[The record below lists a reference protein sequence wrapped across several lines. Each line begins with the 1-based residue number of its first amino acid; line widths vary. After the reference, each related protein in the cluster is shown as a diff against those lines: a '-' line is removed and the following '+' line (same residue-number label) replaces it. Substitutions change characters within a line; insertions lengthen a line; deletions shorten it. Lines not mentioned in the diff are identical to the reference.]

1 MLQAG
6 DAAAREGPR
15 RDGGFAPG
23 RDGRQKRWDMQQKG
37 AMLKNKKNHPYL

>member
-6 DAAAREGPR
+6 DAAAGEVPR

-23 RDGRQKRWDMQQKG
+23 RDGGQRSWDMQQKG
-37 AMLKNKKNHPYL
+37 VMLKNKKNHPCL